1 MLIIKIH
8 LYIFFR
14 SQPSPSPPPPPP
26 PHLLSHPCFA
36 AIHHRSAAAR
46 RHPTITVEHLKSQ
59 ISIVVD

>member
-26 PHLLSHPCFA
+26 PFA
-36 AIHHRSAAAR
+36 FSSVLRRDPPPVRRRSPSSD
-46 RHPTITVEHLKSQ
+46 HNC
-59 ISIVVD
+59 